1 MGRCHRIAYFLT
13 LQPMAHQTPTSHIL
27 AAELT
32 ELMAEHPLGSEISRT
47 QPRVHACL
55 VDQNDGIPFYLAEY
69 DPIERTALAYLSAL
83 GEHAWQ
89 YIRIDPLQALTDD
102 DGTCRVEIDYL
113 FEPCAAYH
121 FAD

>member
-1 MGRCHRIAYFLT
+1 MA
-13 LQPMAHQTPTSHIL
+13 LQTSTSHTL
-27 AAELT
+27 ADQLT
-32 ELMAEHPLGSEISRT
+32 ELMAQHPLGSEISRA

-89 YIRIDPLQALTDD
+89 YI
-102 DGTCRVEIDYL
+102 
-113 FEPCAAYH
+113 
-121 FAD
+121 